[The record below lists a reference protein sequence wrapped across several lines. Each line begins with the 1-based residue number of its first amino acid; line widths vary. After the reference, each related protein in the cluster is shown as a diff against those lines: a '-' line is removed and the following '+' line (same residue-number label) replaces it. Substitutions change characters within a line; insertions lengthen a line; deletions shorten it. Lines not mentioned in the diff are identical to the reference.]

1 MTRPPRLVVVGSG
14 IAGLYAALLAADA
27 VLDGGPACEVVLLS
41 KGTLEQSNTFYAQG
55 GVSAVLAPGEAA
67 PGDSVEA
74 HIADTLAAGA
84 GLNDP
89 DAVRVL
95 CTEAVRDIAGLG
107 RYGVRFDAGPGGGPA
122 LGLEAA
128 HSAARILHAGGDA
141 TGACIARALVAAVLD
156 RAVLDHMDRGR
167 LRVETGAF
175 VTDLLT
181 EHPGEGQVG
190 AARVTGVAYLA
201 DGQPRHL
208 DADAVL
214 LATGGAG
221 RIFARTSNP
230 SVATADGLALA
241 WRAGAAVRDLEFF
254 QFHPTTLAADEV
266 PGAPPALLIS
276 EAVRGE
282 GAVLLDAAGYRFMP
296 DYHPD
301 AELAPRDVVS
311 RSIALHL
318 AATRAPADSPVFL
331 DARGI
336 EAARGPGFLA
346 RRFPTITAATRAAG
360 YDWTTQTLPVSPAAH
375 YWMGGVSTDLWG
387 RTSVP
392 GLFAAGEVACT
403 GAQGANRLASNSLL
417 EGLVFGR
424 RAVEAILGDDP
435 SHDGTPAPH
444 DGTSHDGTPA
454 PLDGTSHD
462 GTAPRAPHDRPSLA
476 SSAREPGSCGPTAAG
491 GLPLTHASAALPRD
505 FGGKGTL
512 PAAPEVGVAKTEAG
526 PGPFSREA
534 LRRLMTADAG
544 VLRSGEQLREAE
556 YVLTSWAAVVRPES
570 PTDAVDPREHEDR
583 NLLLAAQLLV
593 AAARQRTGSVG
604 AHYRADATAAAPALL
619 AAPAR
624 SNPPAGAHGHRH
636 AKASRPKQ
644 RIPS

>member
-1 MTRPPRLVVVGSG
+1 VTRPLRLVVVGSG
-14 IAGLYAALLAADA
+14 IAGLYAALLASDA
-27 VLDGGPACEVVLLS
+27 AASGQSEVVLLT
-41 KGTLEQSNTFYAQG
+41 KGDLEQSNTFYAQG
-55 GVSAVLAPGEAA
+55 GVSAVLPPGEAA
-67 PGDSVEA
+67 PGDSVAA

-89 DAVRVL
+89 EAVRIL
-95 CTEAVRDIAGLG
+95 CTEAARDIAGLQ
-107 RYGVRFDAGPGGGPA
+107 RFGVHFDAGPGGGPA

-141 TGACIARALVAAVLD
+141 TGACIARALVAAVLE
-156 RAVLDHMDRGR
+156 RAVQGR

-175 VTDLLT
+175 VTDLLA
-181 EHPGEGQVG
+181 GEADG
-190 AARVTGVAYLA
+190 RVTGVAYLTS
-201 DGQPRHL
+201 GQPRRL

-221 RIFARTSNP
+221 RLFARTSNP

-254 QFHPTTLAADEV
+254 QFHPTTLAADEI
-266 PGAPPALLIS
+266 PGGPPALLIS

-296 DYHPD
+296 DYHPQ

-318 AATRAPADSPVFL
+318 AATGAPADSPVYL

-336 EAARGPGFLA
+336 ETARGQGFLA

-360 YDWTTQTLPVSPAAH
+360 HDWTTEPLPVSPAAH
-375 YWMGGVSTDLWG
+375 YWMGGVATDLWG

-392 GLFAAGEVACT
+392 GLYAAGEVACT
-403 GAQGANRLASNSLL
+403 GVQGANRLASNSLL

-424 RAVEAILGDDP
+424 RAVEAVLGAEP
-435 SHDGTPAPH
+435 SHDRA
-444 DGTSHDGTPA
+444 
-454 PLDGTSHD
+454 
-462 GTAPRAPHDRPSLA
+462 APRAPHDRPSLA

-491 GLPLTHASAALPRD
+491 GLPLTHASAALSLD
-505 FGGKGTL
+505 SAGGGTSTS
-512 PAAPEVGVAKTEAG
+512 APENVVKPEPLPGV
-526 PGPFSREA
+526 FSRDA
-534 LRRLMTADAG
+534 LGRLMTANAG
-544 VLRSGEQLREAE
+544 VLRSGERLREAE
-556 YVLTSWAAVVRPES
+556 ATLAAWAAVVRPGIV
-570 PTDAVDPREHEDR
+570 TNAGDPREHEDR

-593 AAARQRTGSVG
+593 AAARERTGSVG
-604 AHYRADATAAAPALL
+604 AHYRADADAAAALPAVL

-624 SNPPAGAHGHRH
+624 SAPPVGTHSHRH
-636 AKASRPKQ
+636 AAASRPKQ
-644 RIPS
+644 RISS

>member
-1 MTRPPRLVVVGSG
+1 MVGSG
-14 IAGLYAALLAADA
+14 IAGLYAALLASDA
-27 VLDGGPACEVVLLS
+27 VLDGQPACEVVLLS

-55 GVSAVLAPGEAA
+55 GVSAVLTAGEAA
-67 PGDSVEA
+67 PGDSVAA

-89 DAVRVL
+89 EAVRVL
-95 CTEAVRDIAGLG
+95 CAEAAGDIAGLQ
-107 RYGVRFDAGPGGGPA
+107 RFGVHFDAGPGGGPA

-141 TGACIARALVAAVLD
+141 TGARIARALVAAVLD
-156 RAVLDHMDRGR
+156 RALQGR
-167 LRVETGAF
+167 LRVETNTF
-175 VTDLLT
+175 VTELLT
-181 EHPGEGQVG
+181 RHQGPGSTAD
-190 AARVTGVAYLA
+190 AARVTGVAYLCN
-201 DGQPRHL
+201 GQPRQL

-221 RIFARTSNP
+221 RLFARTSNP

-266 PGAPPALLIS
+266 PGGPPELLIS

-318 AATRAPADSPVFL
+318 AATGARPDSPVFL

-336 EAARGPGFLA
+336 EASRGPGFLA

-360 YDWTTQTLPVSPAAH
+360 YDWTAQTLPVSPAAH

-387 RTSVP
+387 RTTVP
-392 GLFAAGEVACT
+392 GLYAAGEAACT

-424 RAVEAILGDDP
+424 RAVEAFLGAA
-435 SHDGTPAPH
+435 GTGPAPAL
-444 DGTSHDGTPA
+444 SPA
-454 PLDGTSHD
+454 G
-462 GTAPRAPHDRPSLA
+462 
-476 SSAREPGSCGPTAAG
+476 AREE
-491 GLPLTHASAALPRD
+491 
-505 FGGKGTL
+505 L
-512 PAAPEVGVAKTEAG
+512 PAAETGQGIV
-526 PGPFSREA
+526 PFSRDA
-534 LRRLMTADAG
+534 LRRLMTGAAG
-544 VLRSGEQLREAE
+544 VMRTGAGLDA
-556 YVLTSWAAVVRPES
+556 AAVRLAEWATS
-570 PTDAVDPREHEDR
+570 GGDRAGLDQSAHEDL
-583 NLLLAAQLLV
+583 NLLLAARLLV
-593 AAARQRTGSVG
+593 AAARNRTGSVG
-604 AHYRADATAAAPALL
+604 AHYRADADTPARRALPSAPAVLPAPAVL
-619 AAPAR
+619 AAPAGAT
-624 SNPPAGAHGHRH
+624 PAAGPHSQRH
-636 AKASRPKQ
+636 AAASRPKQ
-644 RIPS
+644 RISS

>member
-14 IAGLYAALLAADA
+14 IAGLYAALVASDA
-27 VLDGGPACEVVLLS
+27 VVDGGPACEVVLLS
-41 KGTLEQSNTFYAQG
+41 KGTLEESNTFYAQG
-55 GVSAVLAPGEAA
+55 GISAVLTPGEAA
-67 PGDSVEA
+67 PGDSVAA

-89 DAVRVL
+89 EAVRVL
-95 CTEAVRDIAGLG
+95 CTGAVRDIAGLG
-107 RYGVRFDAGPGGGPA
+107 RYGVHFDAGPGGGPA

-141 TGACIARALVAAVLD
+141 TGSRIARALAAAVQD
-156 RAVLDHMDRGR
+156 RAVQGR
-167 LRVETGAF
+167 VRVATGAF

-181 EHPGEGQVG
+181 EHPSTDPAG

-201 DGQPRHL
+201 NGQPRRL

-221 RIFARTSNP
+221 RLFARTSNP

-266 PGAPPALLIS
+266 PGGPPALLIS

-296 DYHPD
+296 DYHRD

-318 AATRAPADSPVFL
+318 AAAGAPADSPVFL

-360 YDWTTQTLPVSPAAH
+360 CDWTTQTLPVSPAAH

-392 GLFAAGEVACT
+392 GLYAAGEVACT

-424 RAVEAILGDDP
+424 RAVEAFLGGADP
-435 SHDGTPAPH
+435 E
-444 DGTSHDGTPA
+444 
-454 PLDGTSHD
+454 
-462 GTAPRAPHDRPSLA
+462 PS
-476 SSAREPGSCGPTAAG
+476 SS
-491 GLPLTHASAALPRD
+491 ASAAGARD
-505 FGGKGTL
+505 EL
-512 PAAPEVGVAKTEAG
+512 PAAGTE
-526 PGPFSREA
+526 PRSVPFSRDA
-534 LRRLMTADAG
+534 LRRLMTGAAG
-544 VLRSGEQLREAE
+544 VMRTGAGLDAAAVRLAE
-556 YVLTSWAAVVRPES
+556 WAA
-570 PTDAVDPREHEDR
+570 AVTAASGIPDRGEGLDQSGHEDR
-583 NLLLAAQLLV
+583 NLLLAARLLV
-593 AAARQRTGSVG
+593 AAARRRTGSVG
-604 AHYRADATAAAPALL
+604 AHYRTDFGPAELDPAGADPAAARPALI

-624 SNPPAGAHGHRH
+624 SSPPAGAHGHRH
-636 AKASRPKQ
+636 ATASRPKQ
-644 RIPS
+644 RITS

>member
-14 IAGLYAALLAADA
+14 IAGLYAALLASDA
-27 VLDGGPACEVVLLS
+27 VRDGGPACEVVLLS

-67 PGDSVEA
+67 PGDSVAA

-95 CTEAVRDIAGLG
+95 CTEAVRDIAGLQ
-107 RYGVRFDAGPGGGPA
+107 RFGVHFDAGPGGGPA

-141 TGACIARALVAAVLD
+141 TGACITRALVAAVLE
-156 RAVLDHMDRGR
+156 RAVLNRTGQGR

-181 EHPGEGQVG
+181 GPSRTGPDGGRRAGHRRRLPVQR
-190 AARVTGVAYLA
+190 AAAA
-201 DGQPRHL
+201 
-208 DADAVL
+208 
-214 LATGGAG
+214 
-221 RIFARTSNP
+221 
-230 SVATADGLALA
+230 VATPTRCSWPPAVPDGSSPGPATPPSPLPTA
-241 WRAGAAVRDLEFF
+241 W
-254 QFHPTTLAADEV
+254 PW
-266 PGAPPALLIS
+266 PGGPERRSGTWSSSSSTPPRSRRTRCPGGPPALLIS

-318 AATRAPADSPVFL
+318 AATGAPADSPVFL

-392 GLFAAGEVACT
+392 GLYAAGEVACT

-424 RAVEAILGDDP
+424 RAVEAFLGWRPSRHAAPRSRRP
-435 SHDGTPAPH
+435 SHARPGN
-444 DGTSHDGTPA
+444 
-454 PLDGTSHD
+454 
-462 GTAPRAPHDRPSLA
+462 PRAVS
-476 SSAREPGSCGPTAAG
+476 AAG
-491 GLPLTHASAALPRD
+491 GLPLTHASAALSRD
-505 FGGKGTL
+505 CAGERTP
-512 PAAPEVGVAKTEAG
+512 PAAPEVGCEV
-526 PGPFSREA
+526 
-534 LRRLMTADAG
+534 
-544 VLRSGEQLREAE
+544 
-556 YVLTSWAAVVRPES
+556 
-570 PTDAVDPREHEDR
+570 
-583 NLLLAAQLLV
+583 
-593 AAARQRTGSVG
+593 
-604 AHYRADATAAAPALL
+604 
-619 AAPAR
+619 
-624 SNPPAGAHGHRH
+624 
-636 AKASRPKQ
+636 
-644 RIPS
+644 